1 MLPSWCSLE
10 PHVVHGFQYKPH
22 MVHLQKRLAKF
33 IKEKRGDISQ
43 REFARKIGVSQ
54 ASITR
59 IENHEQNVT
68 LDTLEH
74 ICKYYRVDIADLFPS
89 LQTPTVYPNV
99 GSDAGSR
106 PSALLH
112 EKEPDHKTP

>member
-1 MLPSWCSLE
+1 
-10 PHVVHGFQYKPH
+10 

-33 IKEKRGDISQ
+33 IKEKRGETSQ

-54 ASITR
+54 SSITR

-74 ICKYYRVDIADLFPS
+74 LCKYYRVDIAELFPPLS
-89 LQTPTVYPNV
+89 NSKIYPNA

-112 EKEPDHKTP
+112 EKEPDDTTD

>member
-1 MLPSWCSLE
+1 
-10 PHVVHGFQYKPH
+10 

-33 IKEKRGDISQ
+33 IKEKRGETSQ

-74 ICKYYRVDIADLFPS
+74 LCRYYRVDIADLFPS
-89 LQTPTVYPNV
+89 LQTPKIYPNV
-99 GSDAGSR
+99 GSDAGAR
-106 PSALLH
+106 PSALIH
-112 EKEPDHKTP
+112 EKPVDEKSE